1 MATVDRE
8 FSCRRMEGVKEEAG
22 RRWLR
27 GHLFEGTESW
37 DSPLQGCF
45 DHLKCRFHYFH
56 NHEAFKV

>member
-1 MATVDRE
+1 M
-8 FSCRRMEGVKEEAG
+8 KEEAG

-27 GHLFEGTESW
+27 GHLLEGTESW

-56 NHEAFKV
+56 NHEAFKVWENSFMAI